1 MRRRSQQL
9 FRLFLIF
16 LLFVGLV
23 PVMPSPQA
31 RAESLANIEDPF
43 VEEAIRAKLDYD
55 PNQPLTKDAVYSLHA
70 LEIHSS
76 KVHSLRGLEDAGQLV
91 TLTLT
96 DSKVMDFT
104 PILGLKGLRVLDLS
118 RNEIVSLA
126 PFVALKDLAELTIS
140 HNQIKDLSPLSKLTK
155 LEKLNVSGN
164 QITSLE
170 PLSGLV
176 KLNVLDCSD
185 NQVSSLKPLLTLTN
199 LTKLSVSKNL
209 LDLTDPEIA
218 EQINTLKRTKVTQF
232 VDAYT
237 EQKAVP
243 KSKLLLDWTEVT
255 GLEAQYFQY
264 YVYGNGRYVTAAS
277 EGHTLVSTDGLNW
290 KRYYSGDSEPFMSI
304 VWGKNEFLGIKPDGW
319 GNTVWSSKDGIT
331 WTKHKEKFGTGGC
344 RLVAWNG
351 KRYVAVDG
359 GIYTSEDGQ
368 KWTERSLK
376 LDTQIQGLA
385 YGNGVFVGQ
394 GEEWG
399 QVVVSSDGITWKT
412 VKTKQ
417 PNYHDMYDIAF
428 GGGLFVAVGGSTI
441 MTSKDGKTW
450 TYVSAASSKTTLHQ
464 VMWAKDR
471 FYIYGSEYA
480 SSKKPAHLTSKDG
493 KKWTSAG
500 FTNSPNQ
507 EPQFTLYNG
516 KQYVTA
522 TTAGLQTSANG
533 VKWTQ
538 ALTYPLYN
546 TGILYG
552 WAVGNGNLVM
562 VGGHYD
568 TFREVALSYQSSVRL
583 GADGKWKGSSIKET
597 LPLTSVVWTGK
608 DFFAVGYTGKMMTS
622 TDGLAWKAIASPTK
636 ESLSKVAYANG
647 KYYVTGAK
655 GTLFTSTD
663 RVKWKKAN
671 TGVSVR
677 LESIASNGKTTVAVG
692 KEGTLIVSKDG
703 EKWTKPAKLF
713 KGDLYDVEWG
723 NGKFVVTGQ
732 SHVENRK
739 DSTILVS
746 SDGTSWK
753 KISFDDETPEG
764 SVSTAG
770 LYEISVVGGLFIAV
784 GSGGAVFVSE
794 DAEKWR
800 KQPAMVAGTWLVAA
814 EHKGSVYLMGNA
826 TKTLKAKLP

>member
-1 MRRRSQQL
+1 M
-9 FRLFLIF
+9 
-16 LLFVGLV
+16 
-23 PVMPSPQA
+23 
-31 RAESLANIEDPF
+31 
-43 VEEAIRAKLDYD
+43 EEAIRAKLEYD
-55 PNQPLTKDAVYSLHA
+55 PNQPLTKEAVYSLHS

-91 TLTLT
+91 MLTLT
-96 DSKVMDFT
+96 DSKVTDFT
-104 PILGLKGLRVLDLS
+104 PVLGLQGLRVLDLS

-126 PFVALKDLAELTIS
+126 PFASLRDLAELNVS

-164 QITSLE
+164 QITSLD
-170 PLSGLV
+170 PLSGLAE
-176 KLNVLDCSD
+176 LNVLDCSD
-185 NQVSSLKPLLTLTN
+185 NQVSSLKPLLKLTN

-209 LDLTDPEIA
+209 LDLTDTEIV

-255 GLEAQYFQY
+255 GLEASYSWNY
-264 YVYGNGRYVTAAS
+264 AYGNGRYVTAAS
-277 EGHTLVSTDGLNW
+277 EGNTMVSTDGLNW
-290 KRYYSGDSEPFMSI
+290 TRYYSGDSQPFMSI
-304 VWGKNEFLGIKPDGW
+304 VWGKNEFLGFKPEGW

-331 WTKHKEKFGTGGC
+331 WTKHKEKFGTGSC
-344 RLVAWNG
+344 RLAAWNG

-368 KWTERSLK
+368 KWTKRSLN

-441 MTSKDGKTW
+441 MTSKDGTTW
-450 TYVSAASSKTTLHQ
+450 TYISAASSKTTLSQ

-471 FYIYGSEYA
+471 FYIYGSEYTP
-480 SSKKPAHLTSKDG
+480 SRKPAHLTSKDG

-522 TTAGLQTSANG
+522 TTAGFQTSANG

-538 ALTYPLYN
+538 AFTYPLFD
-546 TGILYG
+546 TGILQDS
-552 WAVGNGNLVM
+552 AVGNGNLVM

-568 TFREVALSYQSSVRL
+568 SFRQVEQSYQSAVRM
-583 GADGKWKGSSIKET
+583 GTDGKWKGSSIKGT

-608 DFFAVGYTGKMMTS
+608 DFFAVGYSGKMMTS

-636 ESLSKVAYANG
+636 ETLSSVAYANG
-647 KYYVTGAK
+647 NYYVSGTK
-655 GTLFTSTD
+655 GTILTSTD

-671 TGVSVR
+671 TGVSVT
-677 LESIASNGKTTVAVG
+677 LNSIAANDKMVVAVG

-703 EKWTKPAKLF
+703 VNWTKPAKLF
-713 KGDLYDVEWG
+713 KGDLYDVVWG
-723 NGKFVVTGQ
+723 NGKFVATGQ
-732 SHVENRK
+732 SHVENRE
-739 DSTILVS
+739 DSTVLVS
-746 SDGTSWK
+746 SDGTTWK
-753 KISFDDETPEG
+753 KISFKDETPEG
-764 SVSTAG
+764 SVSTPG
-770 LYEISVVGGLFIAV
+770 LYGVSAVGGLFVAV

-794 DAEKWR
+794 DAEKWK
-800 KQPAMVAGTWLVAA
+800 KQPAMTAGTWLVAA
-814 EHKGSVYLMGNA
+814 EFKGSVYLVGNSN
-826 TKTLKAKLP
+826 KTLVAKLP